1 MKINSNKV
9 LCGIDFLWIKCHDL
23 LLKGIHNCNK
33 ELYNVICDESP
44 YSKAKIGITTNNQ
57 NDCDSCDFRIGFGS
71 SMTPTLVETR
81 LLAPEQIMEINISEQ
96 LDAF

>member
-1 MKINSNKV
+1 MLYATSLLTPKQKSASLLTTRMIATLATLELGLV
-9 LCGIDFLWIKCHDL
+9 LEG
-23 LLKGIHNCNK
+23 N
-33 ELYNVICDESP
+33 
-44 YSKAKIGITTNNQ
+44 
-57 NDCDSCDFRIGFGS
+57 

>member
-1 MKINSNKV
+1 MIATPATSELGLV
-9 LCGIDFLWIKCHDL
+9 LEG
-23 LLKGIHNCNK
+23 N
-33 ELYNVICDESP
+33 
-44 YSKAKIGITTNNQ
+44 
-57 NDCDSCDFRIGFGS
+57 

>member
-1 MKINSNKV
+1 MLYVTSLLTPKQKSASLLTTRMIATLATLELGLV
-9 LCGIDFLWIKCHDL
+9 LEG
-23 LLKGIHNCNK
+23 N
-33 ELYNVICDESP
+33 
-44 YSKAKIGITTNNQ
+44 
-57 NDCDSCDFRIGFGS
+57 